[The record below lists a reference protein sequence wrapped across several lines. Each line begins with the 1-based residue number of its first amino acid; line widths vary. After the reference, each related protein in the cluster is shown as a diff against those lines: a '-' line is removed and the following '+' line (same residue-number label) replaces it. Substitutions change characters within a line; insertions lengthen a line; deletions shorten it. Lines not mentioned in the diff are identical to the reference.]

1 VEISELEARIRT
13 YYRLGFG
20 SRIARRGE
28 DYYVDSNLNPA
39 YAKAKLESILH
50 YKKLE
55 PGDRILE
62 VGCSFGSFVSACVK
76 AGYDAVGLDPN
87 EYGELVPVPVLETAQ
102 ARVLPGSNRFVAGYG
117 EDLPFAAETFDVV
130 TLFQV
135 LEHVRDPRRVLQD
148 AYRVLKRGG
157 MIYFHSPNYL
167 SFYEGHYGLP
177 WLPMLPKPLARIY
190 VRLLGRD
197 PYFLEHL
204 HYTTPPMVKKL
215 LAELGYQK
223 YENVALDSF
232 RENMRDV
239 DRISGSVYRR
249 LGRLIRALGLSRLAE
264 QVVECGWVY
273 PVRFAIYK

>member
-1 VEISELEARIRT
+1 LEISELEARIRT

-50 YKKLE
+50 YKKLK

-62 VGCSFGSFVSACVK
+62 VGCSFGSFVLTCVK

-87 EYGELVPVPVLETAQ
+87 EYGEHMPVPVLETAQ
-102 ARVLPGSNRFVAGYG
+102 ARVLPGGNRFVAGYG

-130 TLFQV
+130 ALFQV
-135 LEHVRDPRRVLQD
+135 LEHVRDPRHVLQD
-148 AYRVLKRGG
+148 AHRVLKRGG

-177 WLPMLPKPLARIY
+177 WFPLLPKPLARIY

-197 PYFLEHL
+197 PCFLEHL
-204 HYTTPPMVKKL
+204 HYTTPPMIEKL
-215 LAELGYQK
+215 LTELGYRYQ
-223 YENVALDSF
+223 NCAVDGF
-232 RENMRDV
+232 RENMRDA
-239 DRISGSVYRR
+239 DKISGSVYRR
-249 LGRLIRALGLSRLAE
+249 LGKLIRAVRLSRLAE
-264 QVVECGWVY
+264 RLVERGWIY

>member
-1 VEISELEARIRT
+1 MDPAELEAAVRA
-13 YYRLGFG
+13 YYRSGYG
-20 SRIARRGE
+20 SCIAPGCE
-28 DYYVDSNLNPA
+28 GYYVESSLGLA
-39 YAKAKLESILH
+39 FAKTKLDSILR
-50 YKKLE
+50 YRALR
-55 PGDRILE
+55 PGDKVLE
-62 VGCSFGSFVSACVK
+62 VGCGFGSFVLACTE

-87 EYGELVPVPVLETAQ
+87 ELGERMPVSVLEI
-102 ARVLPGSNRFVAGYG
+102 ARSRMSPGSDRLVAGYG
-117 EDLPFAAETFDVV
+117 ENLPFAAETFDVV
-130 TLFQV
+130 ALFQV
-135 LEHVRDPRRVLQD
+135 LEHVRDPRHVLQD

-177 WLPMLPKPLARIY
+177 WLPMLPKPFARIY

-223 YENVALDSF
+223 YENLALDSF

-264 QVVECGWVY
+264 KVIECGWVY